1 MLWTNTLRLWA
12 LALAPDWRLLS
23 LVLVVV
29 WLSWKVCFV
38 AIYRCVS
45 TPASV
50 CSPPAPT
57 RSPACALPARC
68 AARWCVPATSGAGQ
82 PWCRG

>member
-1 MLWTNTLRLWA
+1 MLNALRLWA

-23 LVLVVV
+23 LLLVVV
-29 WLSWKVCFV
+29 WLSWKVCV
-38 AIYRCVS
+38 AQYGCAY

-50 CSPPAPT
+50 CSLRAPT

-82 PWCRG
+82 PRRRG